1 MVRLARVRHPLD
13 DVVSMLGDIHFD
25 ATAHTNTSR
34 PLRCLVDKLERM
46 LQSRF
51 VRRVCHAFDDESL
64 LLHEYRRGGV
74 NAVRKPLRRRQS
86 LYQVADYRFQ
96 RSRRW
101 VFVLNQIT
109 DGVSFRESEHRAD
122 LIHIAT
128 SCGKSLG
135 NRSPCAECRHTL
147 ESRPCEDPAV
157 DIQDDSAPVL
167 PSAANCSHRY
177 GHFVSVPG
185 EK

>member
-1 MVRLARVRHPLD
+1 MSPGSKPDVARQ
-13 DVVSMLGDIHFD
+13 HFD
-25 ATAHTNTSR
+25 TAAHADASR
-34 PLRCLVDKLERM
+34 PLRRLVGTPERV
-46 LQSRF
+46 LQPRI

-135 NRSPCAECRHTL
+135 NRSPYC
-147 ESRPCEDPAV
+147 
-157 DIQDDSAPVL
+157 
-167 PSAANCSHRY
+167 
-177 GHFVSVPG
+177 
-185 EK
+185 